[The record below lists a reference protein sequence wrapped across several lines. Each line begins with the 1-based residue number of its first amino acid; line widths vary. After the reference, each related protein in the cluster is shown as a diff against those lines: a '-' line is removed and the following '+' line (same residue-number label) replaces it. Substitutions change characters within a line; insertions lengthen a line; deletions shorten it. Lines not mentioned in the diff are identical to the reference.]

1 VRVSGARIQ
10 FVQLSGYQLGQ
21 QIVELGR
28 LAVAGADS
36 LVGPATE
43 AVVDVSVEC
52 SGPWCG

>member
-43 AVVDVSVEC
+43 AVIDVSVEC